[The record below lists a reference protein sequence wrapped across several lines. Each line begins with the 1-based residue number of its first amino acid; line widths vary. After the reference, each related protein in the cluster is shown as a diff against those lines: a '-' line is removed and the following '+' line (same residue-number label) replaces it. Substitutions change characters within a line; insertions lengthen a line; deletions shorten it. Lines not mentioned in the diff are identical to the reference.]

1 MSRKL
6 YTALCFSLSNTVSP
20 EGLWLPMI
28 PAGNFSGIDK
38 RSWTNSNPDAVVAAF
53 QKKLPFDIEHSTHIK
68 APNGDPAPAVGWI
81 VELQNRNGEV
91 YGKVEWNSEGH
102 ELIEEKKYA
111 YYSPSFTYD
120 ENGTVI
126 ELASS
131 GLTNSPNLNV
141 PALNRIED
149 EDMKFSQAIVAALSL
164 SAEATEDQV
173 LTAINSLKSEK
184 QVALNSAQHP
194 DLTKFVPVETH
205 NVALNRAETA
215 EGKLKAVE
223 DAEIE
228 ALVDSAIADG
238 KVAPANKDMF
248 VGMCRSEGGKEQFA
262 KFVATASAV
271 VSDKEDKKPNL
282 ATNSKLNKE
291 ELALC
296 RKMNLTEDEFLKS
309 KESIAAY
316 NEQNKDA

>member
-282 ATNSKLNKE
+282 ATNSKLDKE

>member
-6 YTALCFSLSNTVSP
+6 YTALCFNLTTTVSP

-28 PAGNFSGIDK
+28 PSGSFSGIDK

-53 QKKLPFDIEHSTHIK
+53 KKKLPFDVEHSTHLK

-81 VELQNRNGEV
+81 TELQNRNGEV

-120 ENGTVI
+120 ESGIVI

-141 PALNRIED
+141 PALNRREE
-149 EDMKFSQAIVAALSL
+149 EDMKFSPAIVAALSL
-164 SAEATEDQV
+164 SAEATEEQV
-173 LTAINSLKSEK
+173 LTAINSIKSEK
-184 QVALNSAQHP
+184 QIALNSAQQP
-194 DLTKFVPVETH
+194 DLTKFVPKDTYSI
-205 NVALNRAETA
+205 ALNRAETA

-228 ALVDSAIADG
+228 ALVDSAISDG
-238 KVAPANKDMF
+238 KIAPANKDMF
-248 VGMCRSEGGKEQFA
+248 VGMCRAEGGKENFSA
-262 KFVATASAV
+262 FVATAAAV

-282 ATNSKLNKE
+282 ATNSKLDKE

-296 RKMNLTEDEFLKS
+296 RKMNLTAEEFLKS
-309 KESIAAY
+309 KESIADY